1 MLQRRGDR
9 IDVSWSHDDSFDA
22 VTHDIASLTCG
33 DLRQRAGGRFIGD
46 FGATFPL
53 RGKNMNRALAKIL
66 LRIVHESHKANVV
79 APELIEIRLRFVMHR
94 ADKP

>member
-1 MLQRRGDR
+1 MRQCRCDR
-9 IDVSWSHDDSFDA
+9 LDVSRSHNDSFDA
-22 VTHDIASLTCG
+22 VAYDIASFTCG

-53 RGKNMNRALAKIL
+53 RGKNMNRALAKIV
-66 LRIVHESHKANVV
+66 LRIAHESYKANVV
-79 APELIEIRLRFVMHR
+79 APELLEIRLRFVMHS